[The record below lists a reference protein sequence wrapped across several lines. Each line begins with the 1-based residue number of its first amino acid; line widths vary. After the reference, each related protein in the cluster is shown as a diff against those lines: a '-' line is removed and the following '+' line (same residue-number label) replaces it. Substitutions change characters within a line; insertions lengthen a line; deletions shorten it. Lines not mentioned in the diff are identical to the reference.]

1 MNRLFEMLERLSLRS
16 KLIIGFAA
24 LLILILI
31 LGVQSLRTQYSL
43 RTEMQQLYQQDLVG
57 IQHVQEVRVQLPHL
71 LLAMQRAIATNNA
84 DIRISAR
91 AQMDVAQAR
100 LHEAL
105 EQVRPTLRRQSSV
118 SSLLEFEMVL
128 KRLQKD
134 GDEALELA
142 GKGSLGQALMLLNS
156 KDFLALEQGG
166 DGLLNKI
173 EKNKEADIHDTA
185 KNLAEYAERSTA
197 ITSILLLGGSTLA
210 LLLTWLVSY
219 SIRVPLN
226 RVRVAVDELASG
238 KLDGHIPHTDLRNET
253 GDLARAIATLQ
264 LEACQLERQR
274 WIKTTRRSCK
284 WICNRRRRRSSWPR
298 LFQPHRAAVGHVPGS
313 ALRSL

>member
-43 RTEMQQLYQQDLVG
+43 RNEMQQLYQQDLVG

-91 AQMDVAQAR
+91 AQMDVAQTR

-105 EQVRPTLRRQSSV
+105 EHVRPTLRRQSSI
-118 SSLLEFEMVL
+118 SSLLEFEVL
-128 KRLQKD
+128 LQRLQKN

-166 DGLLNKI
+166 DGLLTQI
-173 EKNKEADIHDTA
+173 EKNKETDIHDTA
-185 KNLAEYAERSTA
+185 KNLAEYAERSTT
-197 ITSILLLGGSTLA
+197 ITYILLLGGSTLA

-238 KLDGHIPHTDLRNET
+238 KLDGQIPHTDLRNET

-264 LEACQLERQR
+264 VEACQLERQR
-274 WIKTTRRSCK
+274 WVKA
-284 WICNRRRRRSSWPR
+284 
-298 LFQPHRAAVGHVPGS
+298 HA
-313 ALRSL
+313 SLLQVDLQQAETPQQLSQAFFSRIAPQ